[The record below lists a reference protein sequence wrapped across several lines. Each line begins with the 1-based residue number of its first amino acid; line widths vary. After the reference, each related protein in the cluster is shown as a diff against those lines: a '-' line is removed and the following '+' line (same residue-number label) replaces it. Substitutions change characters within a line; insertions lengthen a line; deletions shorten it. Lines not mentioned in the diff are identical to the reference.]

1 MLAPEVIQPMGLAEP
16 PRPDWRLRVAGATL
30 SMQDASMRSQMGLEE
45 QSAPHLVPAMC
56 SVMPLL
62 VERYREPMRF
72 LGREIPPG
80 ARSAVQ
86 SERLDPDG

>member
-56 SVMPLL
+56 SVIPAYGALSGTDAFSGAEDTARGAL
-62 VERYREPMRF
+62 CRAERTP
-72 LGREIPPG
+72 
-80 ARSAVQ
+80 RS
-86 SERLDPDG
+86 